1 MGRPVPWSREDMVHV
16 VGHPGTQQ
24 DDMGNGTDPG
34 GSIPFVWYPQPD
46 LNRC

>member
-24 DDMGNGTDPG
+24 DDMGNGTDPEG
-34 GSIPFVWYPQPD
+34 PSHLCGTP
-46 LNRC
+46 NRI